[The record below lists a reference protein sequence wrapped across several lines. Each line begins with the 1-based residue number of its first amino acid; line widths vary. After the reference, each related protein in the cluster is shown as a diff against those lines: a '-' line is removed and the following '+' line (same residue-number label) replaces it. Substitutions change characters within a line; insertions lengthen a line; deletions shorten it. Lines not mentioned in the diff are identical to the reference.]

1 MTLSEIIRSITGA
14 PPPPPPPPVET
25 VDDGPVS
32 PLMRDIPSADE
43 FVALAEDAQKGD
55 AEAQRKLGLIYYRGL
70 GVEIDRAEA
79 FKWFTLAA
87 DQGNL
92 EAMQMRGLIVGGL
105 DAGVLFEARCRVA
118 RFRGEPE
125 PEMPSAVPDEAELRD
140 NVFTTDATLTVE
152 PEVAVPAAEP
162 EEASEGFTVA
172 PADRGATLAPA
183 EGAVPEPPVFINPAA
198 VMNGQPVQPAV
209 NPAVWWWF
217 WGIVTVVVLAIGVA
231 VWLRPARSSA
241 EVAFE
246 PSPVPFKPAAIPGLV
261 PEANPDGELAAAS
274 FQELTALG
282 ERGSVRAQYLV
293 GLALAK
299 GDGVP
304 KDLAKAAEWYLRA
317 AQRGDRDAQNNLG
330 VFFIQGTG
338 VEKDLAEAY
347 KWFSLAADGGS
358 RGAAKNRE
366 QLALMLS
373 GEQIKEGSRRAAAFA
388 VRQGR

>member
-14 PPPPPPPPVET
+14 PPPPQPPPVQT

-32 PLMRDIPSADE
+32 PLNRDIPSADE
-43 FVALAEDAQKGD
+43 FVALAENAEKGD

-92 EAMQMRGLIVGGL
+92 EAMQLRGLIVGGL
-105 DAGVLFEARCRVA
+105 DSGVLFEARCRVA

-125 PEMPSAVPDEAELRD
+125 PEMPSAVPGEAEYRD

-152 PEVAVPAAEP
+152 PEL
-162 EEASEGFTVA
+162 TVA
-172 PADRGATLAPA
+172 EAQPFGVAPSEESATLAPA
-183 EGAVPEPPVFINPAA
+183 DGAVPQPPVFINPAT
-198 VMNGQPVQPAV
+198 VMGGQPVQPAV
-209 NPAVWWWF
+209 NPAVWWWL
-217 WGIVTVVVLAIGVA
+217 WGIVTVVVLGIGVA
-231 VWLRPARSSA
+231 VWLRPARTSA
-241 EVAFE
+241 QVAFE
-246 PSPVPFKPAAIPGLV
+246 PSPVPFKPAAIPGMV
-261 PEANPDGELAAAS
+261 PDANPDGELLTAS
-274 FQELTALG
+274 FQELVAMG

-293 GLALAK
+293 GLALAN

-304 KDLAKAAEWYLRA
+304 KDFAKAAEWYRRA
-317 AQRGDRDAQNNLG
+317 AERGDRDAQNNLG

-366 QLALMLS
+366 QLALMLT

-388 VRQGR
+388 VRKGR

>member
-14 PPPPPPPPVET
+14 PPPPAPPPVQT
-25 VDDGPVS
+25 VDDGPMS
-32 PLMRDIPSADE
+32 PLSRDIPSADE
-43 FVALAEDAQKGD
+43 FVALAENAQKGE

-105 DAGVLFEARCRVA
+105 DSSVLFEARCRVA

-125 PEMPSAVPDEAELRD
+125 PQPPSAVPSEAEARD

-152 PEVAVPAAEP
+152 PEVTVPEP
-162 EEASEGFTVA
+162 QPFGVPPSEPSV
-172 PADRGATLAPA
+172 TLAPA
-183 EGAVPEPPVFINPAA
+183 EGAIPEPPVFINPAT
-198 VMNGQPVQPAV
+198 VMGGQPVQPSL

-231 VWLRPARSSA
+231 VWFRPARTSA
-241 EVAFE
+241 QVAFE
-246 PSPVPFKPAAIPGLV
+246 PSPVPFKPAAIPGLA
-261 PEANPDGELAAAS
+261 PDANPDGELLTAS
-274 FQELTALG
+274 FQELVAMG

-299 GDGVP
+299 GDGVT
-304 KDLAKAAEWYLRA
+304 KDMAKAAEWYRRA
-317 AQRGDRDAQNNLG
+317 ADRGDRDAQNNLG
-330 VFFIQGTG
+330 VFYIQGTG

-347 KWFSLAADGGS
+347 KWFCLAADGGS

-373 GEQIKEGSRRAAAFA
+373 GDMIKEGSRRAAAFA